1 MNGLKRHQ
9 LARKFIYVQDLA
21 LDHWSIID
29 ERSMKLYEAIG
40 RAYLMQEN
48 AQGELQRERSRA
60 VRSDL
65 AKRLCSRNAVSCRLN
80 TQAFA
85 VGRQFS

>member
-21 LDHWSIID
+21 LDHRSIID
-29 ERSMKLYEAIG
+29 ERSMKLYARSKFHEAIG

-60 VRSDL
+60 IRSDL
-65 AKRLCSRNAVSCRLN
+65 AKRLCSRDAVSCRLN
-80 TQAFA
+80 T
-85 VGRQFS
+85 